1 MKQEAY
7 DMVERIMDT
16 EMMGYAY
23 LYPRG
28 EEIRKEYL
36 ISTTP
41 ENLVNFIGHHLGDA
55 GKIVIT
61 DMMDRLILDT
71 VGGFLDTCP
80 DQELCLKLIR
90 HLAPIQMGEKEPGE
104 VLAVDREMSEEYF
117 REEDQMVTMMEL
129 AMG

>member
-16 EMMGYAY
+16 EMMGYDY

-28 EEIRKEYL
+28 EEMRKEYL

-41 ENLVNFIGHHLGDA
+41 ENLANFIGSHFTDA
-55 GKIVIT
+55 GKMVIT
-61 DMMDRLILDT
+61 DVMDRLIVDT

-80 DQELCLKLIR
+80 DQKLCRELIGR
-90 HLAPIQMGEKEPGE
+90 LAPIQMGEKAPGE
-104 VLAVDREMSEEYF
+104 IFAVDREMSEEYF

-129 AMG
+129 SMG

>member
-1 MKQEAY
+1 MKQEVY

-36 ISTTP
+36 ISTTL

-55 GKIVIT
+55 VKIVIT

-80 DQELCLKLIR
+80 DQELCLKLIGQ
-90 HLAPIQMGEKEPGE
+90 LAPIQMGEKEPGE
-104 VLAVDREMSEEYF
+104 VLAVDRELSEENF

>member
-16 EMMGYAY
+16 EMMGYDY

-28 EEIRKEYL
+28 EEMRKEYL

-41 ENLVNFIGHHLGDA
+41 ENLANFIGSHFTDA
-55 GKIVIT
+55 GKMVIT
-61 DMMDRLILDT
+61 DVMDRLIVDT

-80 DQELCLKLIR
+80 DQKLCRELIGR
-90 HLAPIQMGEKEPGE
+90 LAPIQMGEQEPGE
-104 VLAVDREMSEEYF
+104 SLAVDREMSEEYF
-117 REEDQMVTMMEL
+117 REEDQMITMMEL
-129 AMG
+129 SMG

>member
-7 DMVERIMDT
+7 DMVERIIDT

-41 ENLVNFIGHHLGDA
+41 ENLVNFIGCHLGDA

-80 DQELCLKLIR
+80 DQELCLELIG